1 MTHHDMTRPQHELW
15 GWEAFFD
22 NLKSF
27 IEDADRHLGN
37 CTSRYANYAAE
48 RMETCVQI
56 VSQLKEHVQDHITS
70 TSQPN
75 LVILNYYL
83 SEIES
88 LVPTLRL
95 LCQEWHRYIEVR
107 ERLTESVSYSAPA
120 EHLSRRGR
128 LRFTITQEQ
137 LLYLRALCF
146 TWTDIALILGVSRMT
161 IFRRRQEFGILDD
174 ATNIIDDTQ
183 LRLLLSDLRKS
194 SPHLGEVMVMG
205 HLRSLGYNVPRARVR
220 NAIRATDPINTALRW
235 QGSITSRRPYSVPG
249 PNSLWHIGKLN
260 LSMAI
265 QSLCCLGVAR
275 TNNLLL
281 NT

>member
-1 MTHHDMTRPQHELW
+1 MR
-15 GWEAFFD
+15 
-22 NLKSF
+22 
-27 IEDADRHLGN
+27 ADCFSIKRTYPG
-37 CTSRYANYAAE
+37 S
-48 RMETCVQI
+48 
-56 VSQLKEHVQDHITS
+56 ITS

-75 LVILNYYL
+75 LVILNYFL

-95 LCQEWHRYIEVR
+95 LCQEWYRYIEVR

-128 LRFTITQEQ
+128 PRFTITQEQ

-161 IFRRRQEFGILDD
+161 IFRRRQEFGMLDD

-265 QSLCCLGVAR
+265 QSLCCLGVAH